1 MAKGF
6 SDIKLKNTESF
17 LEAYMEKLEMLVKV
31 EIGRNRNRTYPSGRT
46 FNSPLNSTG
55 SLLESIEF
63 KKQQTGDA
71 LTAYGLMGN
80 DYALDIN
87 SGTPKSRVPSKAKI
101 VDWITDS
108 KKPIKLRNKRG
119 KIIQKT
125 DKSILAIAGR
135 INDAQKIHGIAP
147 VPFLTDAIEDSM
159 KHMKGISYEMV
170 EDIVLGIEQF
180 INNLGYKLVNGK
192 FELIKK

>member
-6 SDIKLKNTESF
+6 SNIKLKNTESF
-17 LEAYMEKLEMLVKV
+17 LEAYMEKLEMLVKI

-63 KKQQTGDA
+63 KKQQTNDA
-71 LTAYGLMGN
+71 LTAYGLIGN

-87 SGTPKSRVPSKAKI
+87 SGTSKGKVPSKAKI
-101 VDWITDS
+101 IDWITDS
-108 KKPIKLRNKRG
+108 KKPINLRNKKGR
-119 KIIQKT
+119 IIQKT
-125 DKSILAIAGR
+125 DKSISAVAGR

>member
-1 MAKGF
+1 MGKGF
-6 SDIKLKNTESF
+6 SDIKVKNTEAF
-17 LEAYMEKLEMLVKV
+17 LEAYMEKLEMLVKI

-63 KKQQTGDA
+63 KKQKTGDA
-71 LTAYGLMGN
+71 LVSFGLTGN

-87 SGTPKSRVPSKAKI
+87 SGTPRSKVPSKSKI
-101 VDWITDS
+101 IDWITDS
-108 KKPIKLRNKRG
+108 KKPISLRSKKG
-119 KIIQKT
+119 KIIRKT
-125 DKSILAIAGR
+125 DKSISAVAGR
-135 INDAQKIHGIAP
+135 INLAQKIHGIAP

-159 KHMKGISYEMV
+159 KHMKGIGYEVVDDFV
-170 EDIVLGIEQF
+170 EEIEQF
-180 INNLGYKLVNGK
+180 VNNLGYKVVNGK

>member
-6 SDIKLKNTESF
+6 SNIKLKNTESF
-17 LEAYMEKLEMLVKV
+17 LEAYMEKLEMLVKI

-63 KKQQTGDA
+63 KKQQTNDA

-87 SGTPKSRVPSKAKI
+87 SGTSKGKVPSKAKI
-101 VDWITDS
+101 IDWITDS
-108 KKPIKLRNKRG
+108 KKPINLRNKKG

-125 DKSILAIAGR
+125 DKSISAVAGR

>member
-1 MAKGF
+1 MAEGF
-6 SDIKLKNTESF
+6 SNIKLKNTESF
-17 LEAYMEKLEMLVKV
+17 LEAYMEKLEMLVKI
-31 EIGRNRNRTYPSGRT
+31 EIGRNRQRTYPSGRT

-55 SLLESIEF
+55 SLLDSIEF
-63 KKQQTGDA
+63 KKQQTSDA

-87 SGTPKSRVPSKAKI
+87 SGTPKGRVPSKAKI

-108 KKPIKLRNKRG
+108 KKPVQLRNKRG

-125 DKSILAIAGR
+125 DKSILAVAGR

-159 KHMKGISYEMV
+159 KHMKGMSYEVV
-170 EDIVLGIEQF
+170 EDVILGIEQF

>member
-6 SDIKLKNTESF
+6 SNIKLKNTESF
-17 LEAYMEKLEMLVKV
+17 LEAYMEKLEMLVKI

-63 KKQQTGDA
+63 KKQQTNDA
-71 LTAYGLMGN
+71 LTAYGLIGN

-87 SGTPKSRVPSKAKI
+87 SGTSKGKVPSKAKI
-101 VDWITDS
+101 IDWITDS
-108 KKPIKLRNKRG
+108 KKPINLRNKKG

-125 DKSILAIAGR
+125 DKSISAVAGR

>member
-108 KKPIKLRNKRG
+108 KKPINLRNKKG

-125 DKSILAIAGR
+125 DKSISAVAGR

>member
-108 KKPIKLRNKRG
+108 KKPIKLRTKKG